1 MRQPLLFLV
10 FVIITSHAL
19 RAQFPVAPDVVYD
32 FIKSNSI
39 HRNKVD
45 WGEIDNQFF
54 RSLSAAR
61 TLKDTMN
68 SFTGVLKALD
78 DVHSQIYFNN
88 QYYGY
93 WHTNDGPDA
102 NRLSKLVDLARE
114 NTGKVECAVLEDQF
128 AYLRVPAMNAYG
140 PDEIRHY
147 ATILHDTI
155 EHMGQLKVK
164 GFIIDL
170 RLNTGGNMYPMLSG
184 LGSLI
189 GDGDIAYEVEMD
201 YYVARAWKIENG
213 NFVINDFPVTNF
225 EGTAMKG
232 LDEIP
237 VALLIGP
244 VTASSGSNVAIAF
257 KGRPHTIFIGEP
269 TADGYTTSNGYFQFA
284 PNLFMN
290 FAVAYVADRNL
301 NLYPSLVEPDVV
313 VKEGD
318 DFEKLLEDQKIKRA
332 LLWLQGCTK

>member
-102 NRLSKLVDLARE
+102 NRL
-114 NTGKVECAVLEDQF
+114 
-128 AYLRVPAMNAYG
+128 
-140 PDEIRHY
+140 
-147 ATILHDTI
+147 
-155 EHMGQLKVK
+155 
-164 GFIIDL
+164 
-170 RLNTGGNMYPMLSG
+170 
-184 LGSLI
+184 
-189 GDGDIAYEVEMD
+189 
-201 YYVARAWKIENG
+201 
-213 NFVINDFPVTNF
+213 
-225 EGTAMKG
+225 
-232 LDEIP
+232 
-237 VALLIGP
+237 
-244 VTASSGSNVAIAF
+244 
-257 KGRPHTIFIGEP
+257 
-269 TADGYTTSNGYFQFA
+269 
-284 PNLFMN
+284 
-290 FAVAYVADRNL
+290 
-301 NLYPSLVEPDVV
+301 
-313 VKEGD
+313 
-318 DFEKLLEDQKIKRA
+318 
-332 LLWLQGCTK
+332 